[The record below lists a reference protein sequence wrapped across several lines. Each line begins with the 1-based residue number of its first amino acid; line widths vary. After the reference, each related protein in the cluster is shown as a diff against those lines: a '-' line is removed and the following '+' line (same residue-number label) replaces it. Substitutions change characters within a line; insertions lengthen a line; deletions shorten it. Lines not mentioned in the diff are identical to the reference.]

1 MQKSRKTAKVVIVSL
16 SIILMAVLATSINYL
31 LKNKEIERQIDTLLT
46 SPVPAKID
54 KRSQLASCIDKR
66 IQLWG
71 KLVHCK
77 GSPGRYLL
85 IYGKPNLRIDL
96 EGGEEL
102 SVMENVVISGTVTYY
117 FEPYLRRCYY
127 DTYNH
132 EKKSPDYL
140 RFMLLCPKEDQA
152 TDRLDNRNPDNFCIK
167 ETQLKKDNHSYK
179 PSQSQDTYLEL
190 RDCLKYLIQT
200 GQ

>member
-1 MQKSRKTAKVVIVSL
+1 MS
-16 SIILMAVLATSINYL
+16 VLATSINYL

-54 KRSQLASCIDKR
+54 KRSQLASCLGKR

-71 KLVHCK
+71 KLIHCK

-85 IYGKPNLRIDL
+85 IYGNPDLRIGL
-96 EGGEEL
+96 EGVEGL
-102 SVMENVVISGTVTYY
+102 SVMGNVAISGTVTYY

-132 EKKSPDYL
+132 GKKSPDYL
-140 RFMLLCPKEDQA
+140 RFMLLCPKEDQVI
-152 TDRLDNRNPDNFCIK
+152 DRLDNSKLDNFCIK
-167 ETQLKKDNHSYK
+167 EIPLKKDSHSYK
-179 PSQSQDTYLEL
+179 PSQDTYLEL
-190 RDCLKYLIQT
+190 RNCLKYLIQT